1 MMANTCAEGSISR
14 AGDGQVFAG
23 MPACNRG
30 KDHAPQFISEQATGN
45 LPRVGYQCFKYS
57 IRRIVGGISADSSI
71 RRPNRN
77 ARIVSFIAESG
88 SIVAAHRTPSH

>member
-1 MMANTCAEGSISR
+1 MMANTCAEGSFSR

-45 LPRVGYQCFKYS
+45 LPRVGYHTQS
-57 IRRIVGGISADSSI
+57 GESS
-71 RRPNRN
+71 
-77 ARIVSFIAESG
+77 AESAPTAVSG
-88 SIVAAHRTPSH
+88 DLTGMHELSLS